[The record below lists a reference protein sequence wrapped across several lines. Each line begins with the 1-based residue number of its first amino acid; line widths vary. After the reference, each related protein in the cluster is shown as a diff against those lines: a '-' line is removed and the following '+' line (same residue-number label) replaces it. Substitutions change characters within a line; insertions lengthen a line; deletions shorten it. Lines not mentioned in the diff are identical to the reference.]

1 MKQNFSVLD
10 GMRGIAAIFV
20 LILHTGSYWRNVDF
34 YHSYLAVDLFFVL
47 SGFVIAHAYEN
58 KLANHSLSVKKFILT
73 RLIRLY
79 PMYFLS
85 IVLVVILLIMNY
97 PAKFN
102 PQTNISNLMTSI
114 GLTVLFLPSV
124 LPANIYLFPL
134 NTPYWSV
141 FYELIINFLYAIARP
156 VLKNNMLYIILPILA
171 LLLMVMA
178 YLHGGVGAG
187 VTWRYTSIASALTR
201 SGFGIL
207 YGVLLYRVGNQ
218 YFSGLILPAWALI
231 AVIATVLMA
240 PNLGFFNG
248 LFDLFALFF
257 VFPACVI
264 LGTRC
269 KVNAVSNP
277 LSFKIFTILG
287 SASYP
292 MYLMHMPISGIGYYF
307 YGDAV
312 EKYAP
317 LSGGVLLILL
327 ITFVLI
333 IEKYIDIPIR
343 KYLVSKY
350 VK

>member
-47 SGFVIAHAYEN
+47 SGYVIAHAYEN
-58 KLANHSLSVKKFILT
+58 KLANHSLSIKNFILT

-102 PQTNISNLMTSI
+102 PESNVSNLISSI

-124 LPANIYLFPL
+124 LPGNIYLFPL

-141 FYELIINFLYAIARP
+141 FYELIINFLYALARP
-156 VLKNNMLYIILPILA
+156 VLKNKMLCVILPILA
-171 LLLMVMA
+171 LLLMAMA
-178 YLHGGVGAG
+178 HLHGGVGAG

-201 SGFGIL
+201 SSFGIL

-218 YFSGLILPAWALI
+218 YLSGLILPAWALI
-231 AVIATVLMA
+231 AIIAAVLMA
-240 PNLGFFNG
+240 PNLGIFNG
-248 LFDLFALFF
+248 FFDLFALFF
-257 VFPACVI
+257 IFPACVI

-269 KVNAVSNP
+269 KVNASSNP
-277 LSFKIFTILG
+277 ISFKIFTLLG
-287 SASYP
+287 AASYP
-292 MYLMHMPISGIGYYF
+292 IYLMHIPISGIAYHF

-317 LSGGVLLILL
+317 LSGGVLLTIL
-327 ITFVLI
+327 IISVVI

-343 KYLVSKY
+343 RYLVSKY